1 VSIQIPEWDGK
12 AKEAGEIWRLRKGKK
27 EAVCTLW
34 THQMGGQARVTVG
47 RELWRYEA
55 LVDTEALV
63 DLAMEWKWQFEEK
76 GWKADVGGTAGQPEK
91 PSA

>member
-1 VSIQIPEWDGK
+1 MSIQIPEWDGK
-12 AKEAGEIWRLRKGKK
+12 AKQVAEVWRLRKGKK
-27 EAVCTLW
+27 EAVCTIW

-55 LVDTEALV
+55 LVDADALV

-76 GWKADVGGTAGQPEK
+76 SWKAAETAAAPK
-91 PSA
+91 PPDL